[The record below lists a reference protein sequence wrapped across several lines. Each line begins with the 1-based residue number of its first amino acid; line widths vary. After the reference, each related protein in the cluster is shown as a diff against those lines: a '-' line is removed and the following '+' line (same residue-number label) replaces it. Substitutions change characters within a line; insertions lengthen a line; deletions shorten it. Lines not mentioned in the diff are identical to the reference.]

1 MATLWSVPSGILP
14 ARVSANRARHLS
26 TATLCILLTAALL
39 ACTATEEDSANDKRL
54 LELETTVQ
62 SLQESL
68 QATQNENTELNREI
82 ATLRQKLEDLEA
94 KSQAN
99 FSDKEQWSK
108 GDKASLP
115 EGTALERTAQL
126 AEDAGGEV
134 HYIEHPE
141 RGDRTV
147 LVTPQEFVNGETPLI
162 VSLHGYGGNAA
173 DHSAYFPIHERVN
186 TQGFAILLPTG
197 SLDTQGNPFWNPTD
211 HCCDG
216 GKSGE
221 DDVAYLTDLV
231 TEAMS
236 LKDFGPIYFFG
247 YSNGGFMAHHMA
259 CKGLPGLRAV
269 ASLAGTSYVEDS
281 SCDGAPPVSVLQ
293 IHGTADEVIRFDGD
307 VTEPDEKSGDER
319 TFYASAQDMVS
330 RWSQIA
336 SCNWPENP
344 EPYATL
350 DLDRYVRGSETHTFR
365 VESGCPDGISIELW
379 VGEGSN
385 HSPGYGETFLD
396 ELLTWL
402 LSQK

>member
-1 MATLWSVPSGILP
+1 MAILWSLPFGILS
-14 ARVSANRARHLS
+14 ARIAANRARHLT
-26 TATLCILLTAALL
+26 TATLCILLIATLF
-39 ACTATEEDSANDKRL
+39 ACTATDEDSTNDERL

-115 EGTALERTAQL
+115 EGAALERTAQL

-147 LVTPQEFVNGETPLI
+147 LVTPQDFVNGETPLI
-162 VSLHGYGGNAA
+162 VSLHGYGGNSA

-186 TQGFAILLPTG
+186 SHGFAILLPTG
-197 SLDTQGNPFWNPTD
+197 SLDAQGNPFWNPTD

-259 CKGLPGLRAV
+259 CKGLPRSPRRRKPRRHQLRRR
-269 ASLAGTSYVEDS
+269 
-281 SCDGAPPVSVLQ
+281 LQ
-293 IHGTADEVIRFDGD
+293 LRR
-307 VTEPDEKSGDER
+307 R
-319 TFYASAQDMVS
+319 TTCFRAT
-330 RWSQIA
+330 
-336 SCNWPENP
+336 NP
-344 EPYATL
+344 RNRRRSDPLRRRRNRA
-350 DLDRYVRGSETHTFR
+350 R
-365 VESGCPDGISIELW
+365 
-379 VGEGSN
+379 
-385 HSPGYGETFLD
+385 
-396 ELLTWL
+396 
-402 LSQK
+402 

>member
-1 MATLWSVPSGILP
+1 MATLWSLPFGILS
-14 ARVSANRARHLS
+14 ARIAPNRARHLT
-26 TATLCILLTAALL
+26 TATLCILLTVALL
-39 ACTATEEDSANDKRL
+39 ACTATDEDSANDKRL
-54 LELETTVQ
+54 LELEATVQ

-126 AEDAGGEV
+126 AEDVGGEV
-134 HYIEHPE
+134 HYIEHAG

-147 LVTPQEFVNGETPLI
+147 LVTPREFVNGETPLI
-162 VSLHGYGGNAA
+162 VSLHGYGGNSA
-173 DHSAYFPIHERVN
+173 DHSAYFPLHERVN
-186 TQGFAILLPTG
+186 TDGFALLLPTG
-197 SLDTQGNPFWNPTD
+197 SLDAQGNPFWNPTD

-236 LKDFGPIYFFG
+236 LKDFGAIYFFG

-293 IHGTADEVIRFDGD
+293 IHGTADEVIRYDGD
-307 VTEPDEKSGDER
+307 ATEPDEKSGGKR
-319 TFYASAQDMVS
+319 AFYASAQDMVT

-336 SCNWPENP
+336 GCDWPENL

-350 DLDRYVRGSETHTFR
+350 DLDQYVPGSETQTFR
-365 VESGCPDGISIELW
+365 VESGCPDGINIELW
-379 VGEGSN
+379 VGEGSS
-385 HSPGYGETFLD
+385 HSPGYSETFLD

-402 LSQK
+402 LSQR